1 MSVSN
6 VGLWGNFEKLYK
18 KKRKKWSTAQVAH
31 DSYLEN
37 TFPNAQHSKIPVSL
51 EWFSQIK
58 WRKSTWAQK

>member
-1 MSVSN
+1 MLVF
-6 VGLWGNFEKLYK
+6 GEILKNFTR
-18 KKRKKWSTAQVAH
+18 KRKKWSTAQVAH

-58 WRKSTWAQK
+58 WRKSTRAQK